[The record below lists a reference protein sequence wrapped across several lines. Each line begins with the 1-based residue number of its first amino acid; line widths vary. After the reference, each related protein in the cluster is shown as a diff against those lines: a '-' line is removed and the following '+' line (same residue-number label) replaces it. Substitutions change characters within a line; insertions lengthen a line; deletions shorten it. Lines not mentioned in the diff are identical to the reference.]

1 MKIHVVRPDQQAIE
15 NFTRVNIS
23 NNLVDL
29 SQLSDNEC
37 ELILANDAM
46 DSYSIDR
53 AGELVQSL
61 ISKLRLGGELVV
73 GGTSIRMFCKQ
84 VINSQLDE
92 KQASQIIGSVS
103 SMTSPEPLVE
113 ALSVM
118 GQLEIV
124 DVSLSGIHYE
134 VKAKRVK

>member
-53 AGELVQSL
+53 AGELIQSL

-73 GGTSIRMFCKQ
+73 GGTSIRLFCKQ
-84 VINSQLDE
+84 VLNSQLDE
-92 KQASQIIGSVS
+92 KQASQIIGSVA

-118 GQLEIV
+118 GELDIV

>member
-29 SQLSDNEC
+29 TQLSDNEC

-46 DSYSIDR
+46 DSYSVDR
-53 AGELVQSL
+53 AGELLQSL
-61 ISKLRLGGELVV
+61 VSKLRLGGELVV
-73 GGTSIRMFCKQ
+73 GGTSIRLLCKQ
-84 VINSQLDE
+84 VLNSQLDE
-92 KQASQIIGSVS
+92 QQASQIVGSVAS
-103 SMTSPEPLVE
+103 LTSPEPLVQT
-113 ALSVM
+113 LSSM
-118 GQLEIV
+118 GLEILE
-124 DVSLSGIHYE
+124 STMSGIHYE